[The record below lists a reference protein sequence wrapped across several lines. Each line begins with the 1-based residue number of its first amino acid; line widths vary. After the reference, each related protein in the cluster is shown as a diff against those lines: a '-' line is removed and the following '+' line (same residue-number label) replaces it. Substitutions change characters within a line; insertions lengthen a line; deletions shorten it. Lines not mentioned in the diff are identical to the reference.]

1 MNLVNLATIM
11 ELLKLTDSSAKV
23 VSAGRTSK
31 RRKEKLV
38 KPGLLGMWIVG
49 LLHHILETKDLLLG
63 DQRSSVRANK
73 KIPRSISRSSK
84 MFDISLDKAAGGIG
98 GLSVWFH
105 KLVFSL
111 IVEVEEL
118 DALAFGKFM

>member
-38 KPGLLGMWIVG
+38 KPGLFGMWIEG
-49 LLHHILETKDLLLG
+49 LLHHMLETSTHG

-73 KIPRSISRSSK
+73 KIPR
-84 MFDISLDKAAGGIG
+84 
-98 GLSVWFH
+98 
-105 KLVFSL
+105 
-111 IVEVEEL
+111 
-118 DALAFGKFM
+118 

>member
-49 LLHHILETKDLLLG
+49 LLHHILETKDLLHG

-73 KIPRSISRSSK
+73 KIPR
-84 MFDISLDKAAGGIG
+84 
-98 GLSVWFH
+98 
-105 KLVFSL
+105 
-111 IVEVEEL
+111 
-118 DALAFGKFM
+118 